1 MGTFRVSISV
11 GNAQGERYTPVEA
24 LVDTGSTY
32 TVVPASLLRGLGVA
46 PHDHGEFVLA
56 DGRRVER
63 EIGQTWVRIDGRA
76 AIVPVVF
83 GDEGAAPLLGAV
95 TLEIFRLAPDPVG
108 QRLIPVPGLLL

>member
-1 MGTFRVSISV
+1 MGTFRVNI
-11 GNAQGERYTPVEA
+11 GIGDPQGQQYTAVEA

-32 TVVPASLLRGLGVA
+32 SVAPASLLRGLGIV
-46 PHDHGEFVLA
+46 PHDRGEFVLA
-56 DGRRVER
+56 DGTRVER

-76 AIVPVVF
+76 AIAPVVF

-108 QRLIPVPGLLL
+108 HRLIPVPGLLM